1 MNTKK
6 TTRTRKATCSIYHED
21 NKVLLELEMPG
32 VNRENLNI
40 NIENNILKI
49 HGTRTPGQDTE
60 KKEKYLIR
68 EIMNDDYYQEYTIDE
83 TIDQE
88 KVSASV
94 RQGLVRIELNM
105 KESILPKK
113 IDIV

>member
-21 NKVLLELEMPG
+21 NKVILELEMPG
-32 VNRENLNI
+32 VGRENLDI
-40 NIENNILKI
+40 NIDNNTLKI
-49 HGTRTPGQDTE
+49 HGTRSPRRDEE
-60 KKEKYLIR
+60 KNKRYLIR

-88 KVSASV
+88 KVFASV
-94 RQGLVRIELNM
+94 RQGLVRIELTM
-105 KESILPKK
+105 KESVLPKK
-113 IDIV
+113 IDIA

>member
-21 NKVLLELEMPG
+21 NKVILELEMPG
-32 VNRENLNI
+32 VGRENLDI
-40 NIENNILKI
+40 NIENNTLKI
-49 HGTRTPGQDTE
+49 HGSRFPRRDTE
-60 KKEKYLIR
+60 KKEMYLIR

-88 KVSASV
+88 KVSATV

-105 KESILPKK
+105 KESVLPKK
-113 IDIV
+113 IEIV